1 MSLLSPWVCYTSRT
15 LLTLFAINLLIMSY
29 SVDCRAQV
37 SGTVFYDFDANGI
50 QTSVSPTE
58 AGVTAIGVRIFVN
71 GNAHPL
77 ITKTDKA
84 GYYAFTAQQVP
95 SGSAV
100 RVEFFNLPETF
111 SVSSSGPHNGTEVQF
126 VQAPATNVNLGIFND
141 DEFCNVDIN
150 AQIITACYSMGDPL
164 KNGSAGDDPALVLF
178 DYNAEGEGGTPS
190 GSPMEK
196 LANASEIGSTW
207 IASYQ
212 RSSNTL
218 IIGAITRRHVG
229 LGPLG
234 TGGFYS
240 VDLNNRVVSNFIDV
254 KTIGIDTGPDPHI
267 DPVTGLNVLPADK
280 LAKSRDS
287 LAFHTA
293 AKVGIGGSQLSVY
306 QDTLFLI
313 NLYDRKLYSFSV
325 QKPLK
330 APANMAEAQ
339 TKSFQIP
346 HPGCSNNEF
355 VPWAL
360 KYYRGKL
367 YVGVVC
373 TAETSQK
380 KSDLKAAIYEFDQ
393 KTTTFNNIF
402 EFGLDYPRG
411 AIDATPG
418 CDATNGWQPWT
429 NVFPKQCNYPAG
441 SPDPVAAFAIY
452 PQAILSD
459 IEFDDDGSL
468 IIAFMDRLGLQTG
481 QDQPGIAVDDTLNYY
496 GFMSG
501 DIVRAQ
507 YNADSTYTLENNGKS
522 GNLQGCGINTNSGP
536 GGGEFFCEDYWLNG
550 ANEVGHREI
559 TNGAML
565 KIAGIPEV
573 LVSAMDPIHGLYLS
587 TGFVAY
593 DTKTGTRNRSFSV
606 YSLNPGSLGKSGGV
620 GDLARICDPAP
631 LEIGNTVWLD
641 VNKDGI
647 QTPNEALLDNI
658 VITLHDMQNGGTEVA
673 RDTTAN
679 GGHYYFNDT
688 NVAGRLKRNHTYEIR
703 IDLNQ
708 EIPTSVLGTIPAN
721 GRLQAQTVKLIDT
734 LTISPLQVTGDTQNF
749 LRDSDAEFNTDSTQA
764 IVKVITGDNSQNNFT
779 FDIGLTI
786 NDMLEK
792 KIDLEITK
800 RVIGNCI
807 HEVGDEVIFEIV
819 VRNVA
824 TTSTAIADSV
834 MIADTLVNNLTFINF
849 TTNKGTY
856 DPSTHIWGPF
866 SIQPGESDT
875 LTITAK
881 INKIDGFQGGFV
893 SNQAEVIKA
902 VGVDLDSEPNNYDK
916 TEDDYAIAY
925 LSVPIPI
932 CTSRQDTLI
941 INAPGGFTSYQWFKD
956 GVEIIGA
963 TAQTLSVHEPGN
975 YTVEVDSGQC
985 PTNNCC
991 PIVVREYCE
1000 CPARPCIPVILKKIK
1015 ASLPLTK

>member
-1 MSLLSPWVCYTSRT
+1 MSKLSPWVCYTPHALRA
-15 LLTLFAINLLIMSY
+15 LFVINLLIMTY

-50 QTSVSPTE
+50 RTLSSPTE
-58 AGVTAIGVRIFVN
+58 AGVAAIGVRIFVN
-71 GNAHPL
+71 SNSLPFV
-77 ITKTDKA
+77 TQTDTA
-84 GYYAFTAQQVP
+84 GHYAFTAQDAP
-95 SGSAV
+95 SGSVV

-111 SVSSSGPHNGTEVQF
+111 SVSSAGPQNGTEVQF
-126 VQAPATNVNLGIFND
+126 ARAPASNINLGIFND
-141 DEFCNVDIN
+141 DEFCGV
-150 AQIITACYSMGDPL
+150 ASEAKVVTACYTMGDPL

-178 DYNAEGEGGTPS
+178 GYDADGEGGTPS
-190 GSPMEK
+190 GPPIEK
-196 LANASEIGSTW
+196 LANASAIGSTW
-207 IASYQ
+207 ISAYQ

-218 IIGAITRRHVG
+218 LMGAITRRHVG

-240 VDLNNRVVSNFIDV
+240 VDLKSRVVSNFIDV

-267 DPVTGLNVLPADK
+267 DPTTGLNILPADK
-280 LAKSRDS
+280 LARSRDS
-287 LAFHTA
+287 LAFHVA
-293 AKVGIGGSQLSVY
+293 AKVGMGGSQLSVY

-346 HPGCSNNEF
+346 NPGCSNNEF
-355 VPWAL
+355 APWAL

-380 KSDLKAAIYEFDQ
+380 QSDLKAAIYEFDP
-393 KTTTFNNIF
+393 KSTAFKSLL

-411 AIDATPG
+411 AIDTTPG
-418 CDATNGWQPWT
+418 CDTINGWRPWT

-441 SPDPVAAFAIY
+441 SADPVSAFAIY

-468 IIAFMDRLGLQTG
+468 LIGFTDRLGLQTG
-481 QDQPGIAVDDTLNYY
+481 QNQPGIAVDDTLNYY

-501 DIVRAQ
+501 DLVRAQ
-507 YNADSTYTLENNGKS
+507 YNTDSTYTLENNGKS
-522 GNLQGCGINTNSGP
+522 GSLQGCGINTNSGP
-536 GGGEFFCEDYWLNG
+536 GGGEFFCEDYWINGLN
-550 ANEVGHREI
+550 EIGHQEI

-573 LVSAMDPIHGLYLS
+573 LVSAMDPIHGVYLS
-587 TGFVAY
+587 TGFIAY
-593 DTKTGTRNRSFSV
+593 DTKTGKRNRSFSV
-606 YSLNPGSLGKSGGV
+606 YSLSPGSLGKSGGV
-620 GDLARICDPAP
+620 GDLARICEPAP
-631 LEIGNTVWLD
+631 LEIGNKVWFD
-641 VNKDGI
+641 ANKDGI
-647 QTPNEALLDNI
+647 QTPNEVPLDNI

-688 NVAGRLKRNHTYEIR
+688 NVAGGLKRKHTYEIR

-708 EIPTSVLGTIPAN
+708 EIPTSVLDTIPAN
-721 GRLQAQTVKLIDT
+721 DGLQLPTVKLIDT
-734 LTISPLQVTGDTQNF
+734 LTISPLRVTGDTPNI
-749 LRDSDAEFNTDSTQA
+749 LRDSDAEFNGDSTQ
-764 IVKVITGDNSQNNFT
+764 IVVKVTTGDNSQNNYT
-779 FDIGLTI
+779 FDIGMTI
-786 NDMLEK
+786 EE

-800 RVIGNCI
+800 RVVGNCLYEI
-807 HEVGDEVIFEIV
+807 GDEVTFEIV
-819 VRNVA
+819 VRNAVM
-824 TTSTAIADSV
+824 TSAAIADSV
-834 MIADTLVNNLTFINF
+834 MIADTLINNLSFVNF
-849 TTNKGTY
+849 SASKGTY
-856 DPSTHIWGPF
+856 NPSTHIWGPF
-866 SIQPGESDT
+866 SMQPGESDT
-875 LTITAK
+875 LRIKAK
-881 INKIDGFQGGFV
+881 INTINGFKGGFL

-902 VGVDLDSEPNNYDK
+902 IGIDVDSEPNNSDK

-925 LSVPIPI
+925 VSVPIPI
-932 CTSRQDTLI
+932 CTSRKDTLI
-941 INAPGGFTSYQWFKD
+941 IKAPDGFTSFQWFKD
-956 GVEIIGA
+956 GVEITGA
-963 TAQTLSVHEPGN
+963 TSQTLSVHEPGS
-975 YTVEVDSGQC
+975 YTVKVDSGQC

-1000 CPARPCIPVILKKIK
+1000 CPNNTCVPIILKKIK
-1015 ASLPLTK
+1015 ASQSTSP